1 MIRFRCPNCD
11 ARMEVDESFAGRP
24 ARCATCGTDLKVPVA
39 SESDTSITRL
49 EPAGPSGPTT
59 VRFGDEIIEIRPPV
73 DVMAIVSVGFLGASV
88 AAAFVIGLGRFVTA
102 PWMIGSSLGTLL
114 ALLGAMTA
122 VPAWHSI
129 RRSRG
134 RKRGKLLAVIGMI
147 GGAALTLGF
156 GTVAAVKI
164 IDNLWLRPACEDNLH
179 KIHAALRAYAE
190 RYDGRLPKELEVLV
204 REGCLADRNG
214 LTCPEYH
221 VPIGT
226 STYQMYISVG
236 IDVNV
241 NNPRV
246 FPPNLMIA
254 SDGAPYDSH
263 PDGLVRA
270 LLLNGTV
277 EKVPFDRWERY
288 RAEQGKLWDAIREAL
303 KAQADQPA
311 AGAPG
316 GSTP

>member
-24 ARCATCGTDLKVPVA
+24 ARCATCGADLAVPRTG
-39 SESDTSITRL
+39 EPDTSVTPL

-59 VRFGDEIIEIRPPV
+59 VRIGDETIEVVPPV
-73 DVMAIVSVGFLGASV
+73 ETMAVVSVVFLGAS
-88 AAAFVIGLGRFVTA
+88 AASVFVIGLGRFVTD
-102 PWMIGSSLGTLL
+102 PWMIGPSIGALL

-122 VPAWHSI
+122 VPAYHSI

-164 IDNLWLRPACEDNLH
+164 INNLWLRHSCEDNLG
-179 KIHAALRAYAE
+179 KIYAALRQYAE
-190 RYDGRLPKELEVLV
+190 RHDGKIPKDLEVLV
-204 REGCLADRNG
+204 REGYLDSPDW
-214 LTCPEYH
+214 LTCPRYQ
-221 VPIGT
+221 VPIG
-226 STYQMYISVG
+226 SCTYQMAISPG
-236 IDVNV
+236 IDINL
-241 NNPRV
+241 NNRGV
-246 FPPNLMIA
+246 FPPSLMIV

-263 PDGLVRA
+263 SDGLVRA
-270 LLLNGTV
+270 LLLDGTV

-288 RAEQGKLWDAIREAL
+288 RAEQGKLWEAIRAAL
-303 KAQADQPA
+303 KPQAARPA

-316 GSTP
+316 DSTP

>member
-24 ARCATCGTDLKVPVA
+24 ARCATCSADLKVPAA
-39 SESDTSITRL
+39 SASDTSITPL

-59 VRFGDEIIEIRPPV
+59 VRFGDETVEIVPPV
-73 DVMAIVSVGFLGASV
+73 ETMAVVSVGFLGASV

-102 PWMIGSSLGTLL
+102 PWMIGSSLGALL

-129 RRSRG
+129 RRSHG
-134 RKRGKLLAVIGMI
+134 RKRGRRLAAIGMI

-241 NNPRV
+241 NNPRA

-263 PDGLVRA
+263 SDGLVRA
-270 LLLNGTV
+270 LLLNGDIQ
-277 EKVPFDRWERY
+277 KVPFDRWERY